1 MPNPKA
7 DAEIARLLRPGS
19 RYFNLNP
26 FEVLNIDPDINFEE
40 LKKAYRKLS
49 LLVHPDKNPD
59 NGNAQEA
66 FSVVNKAYKMLQDK
80 PQLKFCRDL
89 VAAAHQ
95 RYDEKLEEKRTE
107 AAEKG
112 LLKIEEDDD
121 TVYKR
126 GLRAEICKMF
136 ADVHKKQEQILE
148 KDAANRKRER
158 EEELRRMEELRK
170 QAEFEEAWEE
180 QRDER
185 VNSWRNWDEKR
196 KKRRKKSRKLKGPL
210 RPPPLNTEKR

>member
-40 LKKAYRKLS
+40 LKKAYRKVCLSFTGCFVITVVSLKLS

-95 RYDEKLEEKRTE
+95 RYDEK
-107 AAEKG
+107 
-112 LLKIEEDDD
+112 
-121 TVYKR
+121 VW
-126 GLRAEICKMF
+126 F
-136 ADVHKKQEQILE
+136 
-148 KDAANRKRER
+148 
-158 EEELRRMEELRK
+158 
-170 QAEFEEAWEE
+170 
-180 QRDER
+180 
-185 VNSWRNWDEKR
+185 
-196 KKRRKKSRKLKGPL
+196 
-210 RPPPLNTEKR
+210 